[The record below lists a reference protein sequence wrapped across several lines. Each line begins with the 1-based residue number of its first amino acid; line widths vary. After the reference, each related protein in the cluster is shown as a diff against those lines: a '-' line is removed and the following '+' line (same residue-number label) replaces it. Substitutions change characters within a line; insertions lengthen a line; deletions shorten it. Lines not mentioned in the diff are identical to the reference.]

1 MTTLSYSSTY
11 IISMIGICLICFSTS
26 ILSLTVTMPA
36 SSNSDSQSNNEMD
49 VNYTSYI
56 TETADLSN
64 AIAIT
69 YLGYGNPQL
78 NPFSPMFNIS
88 KYVEPQ
94 SVILE
99 VVKEALFYPNPFSLA
114 HDTVQIGIE
123 LTKDIVENSLEIQL
137 YDMKGFKVFEAFF
150 QDQILGGSY
159 QKLNFSEE
167 SFGKP
172 IPKMSSG
179 VYVYLLMHEGELLS
193 KGKIVVKP

>member
-1 MTTLSYSSTY
+1 
-11 IISMIGICLICFSTS
+11 
-26 ILSLTVTMPA
+26 MPA
-36 SSNSDSQSNNEMD
+36 SSNSDSQSHNEMD

-56 TETADLSN
+56 TKTADLSN
-64 AIAIT
+64 SIAIT
-69 YLGYGNPQL
+69 YLSYGNPQL

-88 KYVEPQ
+88 KYVEPK
-94 SVILE
+94 SVVLE
-99 VVKEALFYPNPFSLA
+99 VIKEALFYPNPFSLA

-137 YDMKGFKVFEAFF
+137 YDMKGFKIFEAFF

-159 QKLNFSEE
+159 QKVNFSEE

-179 VYVYLLMHEGELLS
+179 VYVYLLMHEGEVLS

>member
-1 MTTLSYSSTY
+1 MTTLSYSSNY
-11 IISMIGICLICFSTS
+11 VLSVIGICLICFSTS

-36 SSNSDSQSNNEMD
+36 SSNSDPQSNNEMD

-78 NPFSPMFNIS
+78 NPFSPIFNIS

-123 LTKDIVENSLEIQL
+123 LTKDIVENSLEIHL

-179 VYVYLLMHEGELLS
+179 VYVYLLMHEGEVLS